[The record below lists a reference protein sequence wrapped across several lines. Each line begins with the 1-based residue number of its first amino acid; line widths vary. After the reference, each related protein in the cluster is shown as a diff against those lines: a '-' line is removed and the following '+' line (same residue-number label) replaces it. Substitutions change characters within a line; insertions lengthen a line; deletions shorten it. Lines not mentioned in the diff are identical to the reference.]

1 MKGRLIIMTVEDL
14 LDQIDELIDNAWS
27 LPLSGGKCVV
37 DAEQLRTIVDDI
49 RGHLP
54 SEIRQAKAIVA
65 DRGDIV
71 ETAKREAE
79 SIIRNAEERARR
91 LVSQEEIVKQAQQ
104 KANEILTQTQMKSRE
119 IRKGA
124 TDFSDDVL
132 RRTEE
137 VLAQK
142 LAEVRQARQILR
154 NPQKAEQPGSEE

>member
-1 MKGRLIIMTVEDL
+1 MTVEDL
-14 LDQIDELIDNAWS
+14 LDQIDEMLDSAWS
-27 LPLSGGKCVV
+27 LPLSGGKCVI
-37 DAEQLRTIVDDI
+37 DAEQLRSIVDDI

-54 SEIRQAKAIVA
+54 SEVRQAKAIVA

-91 LVSQEEIVKQAQQ
+91 LVAQEEIVKQAQQ
-104 KANEILTQTQMKSRE
+104 KANEILTQTQIKSRE
-119 IRKGA
+119 MRKGA
-124 TDFSDDVL
+124 SDFSDDLL

-137 VLAQK
+137 VLTQR

-154 NPQKAEQPGSEE
+154 NPAKNEFADGDERDVL

>member
-1 MKGRLIIMTVEDL
+1 MTVEDL
-14 LDQIDELIDNAWS
+14 LDQIDEMLDSAWS

-37 DAEQLRTIVDDI
+37 DAELLRNIVNDI
-49 RGHLP
+49 RAHLP
-54 SEIRQAKAIVA
+54 SEVRQARAIVA

-91 LVSQEEIVKQAQQ
+91 LVAQEEIVKQAQQ
-104 KANEILTQTQMKSRE
+104 KANEILTQTQTKSRE

-124 TDFSDDVL
+124 SDFSNDLL

-137 VLAQK
+137 VLAQR

-154 NPQKAEQPGSEE
+154 NPPRNDLTLDEE

>member
-1 MKGRLIIMTVEDL
+1 ME
-14 LDQIDELIDNAWS
+14 

-37 DAEQLRTIVDDI
+37 DAELLRNIVNDI
-49 RGHLP
+49 RAHLP
-54 SEIRQAKAIVA
+54 SEVRQARAIVA

-91 LVSQEEIVKQAQQ
+91 LVAQEEIVKQAQQ
-104 KANEILTQTQMKSRE
+104 KANEILTQTQIKSRE
-119 IRKGA
+119 IRKGSS
-124 TDFSDDVL
+124 DFSDDLL

-137 VLAQK
+137 VLAQR

-154 NPQKAEQPGSEE
+154 TPPRNDLTLDGE